1 MMLFINLA
9 IGLQQESAQVIPKIY
24 SLAGLP
30 AILSFANFLFLIQR
44 STREKDDNP
53 LSTEDVKRPKIWP
66 IAIVEWSIF
75 ITIVIWFVVIAVGL

>member
-1 MMLFINLA
+1 
-9 IGLQQESAQVIPKIY
+9 
-24 SLAGLP
+24 
-30 AILSFANFLFLIQR
+30 LSFANFLFLIQR